1 MTTIRSVTGM
11 QDVLPEDRPYWDL
24 VLETAIDLA
33 ERYGF
38 QRIDVP
44 IMEYTELFSRGVGTA
59 SDVCSA
65 MELGVD
71 GILLNTAI
79 ALAQEPVAM
88 ARAMRLGVE
97 AGRLAARAGRIPR
110 KLYGSASSPVEGLPT

>member
-1 MTTIRSVTGM
+1 MPVIV
-11 QDVLPEDRPYWDL
+11 D
-24 VLETAIDLA
+24 A
-33 ERYGF
+33 
-38 QRIDVP
+38 
-44 IMEYTELFSRGVGTA
+44 GVGTA

-79 ALAQEPVAM
+79 ALAKEPVAM

-97 AGRLAARAGRIPR
+97 AGWLAARAGRIPR
-110 KLYGSASSPVEGLPT
+110 KLYGSASSPLEGLPT